1 MRHVVNFG
9 PGALLQEVELSH
21 NCPVVEPLIKE
32 RGCSVASNNP
42 GGQYGLFS
50 RRGVLGELYIIDDA
64 INDLRLRQLY
74 LTIFLLLD
82 IDAKVILYV
91 SLVFCV

>member
-1 MRHVVNFG
+1 MGF
-9 PGALLQEVELSH
+9 
-21 NCPVVEPLIKE
+21 
-32 RGCSVASNNP
+32 
-42 GGQYGLFS
+42 FS